1 MNQNAIQNVRI
12 IELFKQK
19 LPFSK
24 LEFKYFTE
32 EHYAVTVLRQE
43 DRWEIKLVLETL
55 PKPIEKRFEGG
66 LFQDFVDEPR
76 VFAAELEGK
85 QVAWIELGFQKWNN
99 RMRIWELLVKEG
111 FRREGIGT
119 LLMDHAVKLSKK
131 RKTRMLVVETQSCNV
146 PAVNFYLKNGFE
158 LIGFDVAAYS
168 NEDIERREVRL
179 EFGLKIKSNLRSKSG
194 FPVFRASEKPRKHK

>member
-24 LEFKYFTE
+24 LKFKYFAK
-32 EHYAVTVLRQE
+32 EHYAVTVLHKK
-43 DRWEIKLVLETL
+43 DRWEIKLALEAL

-76 VFAAELEGK
+76 VFAAELEDKEVG
-85 QVAWIELGFQKWNN
+85 WIELGFQKWNN
-99 RMRIWELLVKEG
+99 RMRIWELLVEEG
-111 FRREGIGT
+111 FRRKGIDT
-119 LLMDHAVKLSKK
+119 LLVHYAVKVSKE
-131 RKTRMLVVETQSCNV
+131 RKTRMLVVETQSCNI
-146 PAVNFYLKNGFE
+146 PAINFYLKHGFE
-158 LIGFDVAAYS
+158 LIGFDTGAYS
-168 NEDIERREVRL
+168 NEDIERKEVRL
-179 EFGLKIKSNLRSKSG
+179 EFGLKIKGNLRSKSG